1 MRDRKEK
8 NKSNMESVQFK
19 KVVDKELKSQ
29 GFIKKGNSWYS
40 STNECIVLLNLQHSN
55 FSSFYYINLC
65 SFLRKR
71 NYDEKYP
78 KETEC
83 HIRTRVPNSGED
95 GENYLEIL
103 DLTTLVSD
111 EKRELLLIDMIHK
124 YCLPYLLKLS
134 SIEGIKELYKEE
146 PSLNYKNPYTSLG
159 FS

>member
-1 MRDRKEK
+1 MD
-8 NKSNMESVQFK
+8 SAQFK
-19 KVVDKELKSQ
+19 KIVDNELKSQ

-55 FSSFYYINLC
+55 FSSFYYVNLG

-83 HIRTRVPNSGED
+83 HIRTRVPYGVNDDES
-95 GENYLEIL
+95 YHEIL
-103 DLTTLVSD
+103 DLTTDISD

-124 YCLPYLLKLS
+124 YCLPTLLKLS
-134 SIEGIKELYKEE
+134 SIEGIKKLYKER
-146 PSLNYKNPYTSLG
+146 PNLNYKNPYASL
-159 FS
+159 SI